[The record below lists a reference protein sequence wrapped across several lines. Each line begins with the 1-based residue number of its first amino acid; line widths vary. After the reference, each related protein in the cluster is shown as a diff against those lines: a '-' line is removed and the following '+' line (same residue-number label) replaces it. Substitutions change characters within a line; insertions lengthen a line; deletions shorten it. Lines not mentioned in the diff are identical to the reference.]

1 MAPADRPEPALSAL
15 PAHRSAGAAL
25 DRRWDAFHRWGPLA
39 LLAVS
44 LAASA
49 LTGPTIMTPGEQRAV
64 LWYAGGAVL
73 LEVWALR
80 ARPARG
86 AAGSAYYFL
95 RWGLSFALT
104 WCNPFL
110 SVYAVIGYFGAGRYL
125 PGRLPYAGMLLT
137 AVVMAGANSGGFPLG
152 SWGLVAFPVMYA
164 LHVGLCAIFWHL
176 SLTEERQARAQ
187 RETIDALEEVNE
199 RLAAALAENAG
210 LQEQL
215 LVQAREAGIADER
228 RRLAAEIHDTLAQG
242 LTGVITQLQAAT
254 ASAEPGAAR
263 AHIDRAAALA
273 RHGLGEARR
282 SVRDLAPAALEH
294 DGLPE
299 ALTKTVRTW
308 AARTGIDAA
317 CTVTGT
323 PVPLRGAMETTLL
336 RITEEALANAARH
349 SGAARLGVTLSYM
362 DTELALD
369 VRDDGK
375 GFDPARPP
383 RPDHAGGYGLTA
395 MRSRAERLGGTLA
408 VESEPGGGT
417 AISAR
422 VPVGAREPGEARAPV
437 PGEARA
443 RAALPGGA

>member
-1 MAPADRPEPALSAL
+1 M
-15 PAHRSAGAAL
+15 PAHRSATATL

-44 LAASA
+44 LGASVLTADAIMSEGDLRA
-49 LTGPTIMTPGEQRAV
+49 LPW
-64 LWYAGGAVL
+64 LAGGAGL
-73 LEVWALR
+73 LEAWALW

-86 AAGSAYYFL
+86 PAGIAYYFL
-95 RWGLSFALT
+95 RWALSFALT

-110 SVYAVIGYFGAGRYL
+110 SAYAVIGYFGAFRYL
-125 PGRLPYAGMLLT
+125 PGRLPYGGMLLT
-137 AVVMAGANSGGFPLG
+137 AVVMAGSNSGGFPLG
-152 SWGLVAFPVMYA
+152 SWGIAAFPVMYA
-164 LHVGLCAIFWHL
+164 LHAGLCAVFWHL
-176 SLTEERQARAQ
+176 SITEERRARVQ
-187 RETIDALEEVNE
+187 RETIDALEETNE

-210 LQEQL
+210 LQAQL
-215 LVQAREAGIADER
+215 LVQAREAGVADER

-254 ASAEPGAAR
+254 ATADRAAAR

-282 SVRDLAPAALEH
+282 SVQDLAPAALEH
-294 DGLPE
+294 DGLCE
-299 ALTKTVRTW
+299 ALTKTVRSW
-308 AARTGIDAA
+308 AARTGIEAV

-323 PVPLRGAMETTLL
+323 PVPLRGDMEATLL

-349 SGAARLGVTLSYM
+349 SGAARLGVTLSFM

-375 GFDPARPP
+375 GFDPSGPP
-383 RPDHAGGYGLTA
+383 RGPDHTGGYGLAA

-422 VPVGAREPGEARAPV
+422 VPVPVPVLAPAPVAAPV
-437 PGEARA
+437 PGRDA
-443 RAALPGGA
+443 GQ